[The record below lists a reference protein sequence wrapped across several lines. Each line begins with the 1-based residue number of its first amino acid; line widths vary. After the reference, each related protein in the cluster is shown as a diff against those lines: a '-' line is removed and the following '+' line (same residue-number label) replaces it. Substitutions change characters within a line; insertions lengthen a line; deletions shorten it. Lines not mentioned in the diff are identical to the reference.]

1 VDKTLFTKIYQGSK
15 KMHVVITPSENLPID
30 TLDNTLDSP
39 PGRSKSKKQQS
50 NNVALSSKQPL
61 RVALYQA
68 LSENTKGKPTHI
80 EVIADRIANEVERIC
95 SKSDRIKS
103 SGESDSWLLGLAK
116 HRLSKCVSYYEL
128 GSRRGRIELH
138 SHLSAIVYRYISPP
152 HAQLSFQGRYSL
164 IEDFLQDFYVES
176 IKAFRRE
183 NELPENYQ
191 PRSLLQLAEYMV
203 FTECYAKRRIH
214 LHFGNSQQLI
224 ILRAQTFSKRQPAD
238 ATVDIEQAF
247 DTAKED
253 DGEGGG
259 NSRLL
264 QQLRSK
270 MVSDSG
276 DPSEGAL
283 RDRVIGQLI
292 DRLREQ
298 GQEQCVDYLLLKL
311 EDLSAPEIEEVLGID
326 SRQRDYLQQRFKYH
340 IEKFARVSSWELV
353 LQWLGAEID
362 QKLGLTSAQWLVFT
376 ASLNPDQLTILELK
390 QSKVAD
396 REIMKTTKLTEKKLE
411 MRWSEILSAAS
422 ELRNQN

>member
-1 VDKTLFTKIYQGSK
+1 
-15 KMHVVITPSENLPID
+15 MNVVIAPAENLPID
-30 TLDNTLDSP
+30 SLPHDTEKIR
-39 PGRSKSKKQQS
+39 GSKSKKQPLS
-50 NNVALSSKQPL
+50 NVALSSKEPL

-68 LSENTKGKPTHI
+68 ISANTKGKPTDI
-80 EVIADRIANEVERIC
+80 QAISDRIANEVERIC

-103 SGESDSWLLGLAK
+103 SGESDAWLLGLAK
-116 HRLSKCVSYYEL
+116 HRLSKCISYYTL

-152 HAQLSFQGRYSL
+152 YAQLSFQGRYSL

-292 DRLREQ
+292 ERLRAQ

-311 EDLSAPEIEEVLGID
+311 EDLSAPEIEEILGID
-326 SRQRDYLQQRFKYH
+326 ARQRDYLQQRFKYH

-362 QKLGLTSAQWLVFT
+362 QKLGLTSLQWTAFT
-376 ASLNPDQLTILELK
+376 SKLNPDQITILEMK
-390 QSKVAD
+390 QSKVDD
-396 REIMKTTKLTEKKLE
+396 REIMKTMKLTEKKLE
-411 MRWSEILSAAS
+411 MRWSEILAAAS

>member
-1 VDKTLFTKIYQGSK
+1 MNVVIEQSEYLLVSSPERYEGSK
-15 KMHVVITPSENLPID
+15 
-30 TLDNTLDSP
+30 
-39 PGRSKSKKQQS
+39 GKKQS
-50 NNVALSSKQPL
+50 TIALTEQQPL
-61 RVALYQA
+61 RVALEGA
-68 LSENTKGKPTHI
+68 LLENTKGQPKHI
-80 EVIADRIANEVERIC
+80 EAIANRIANEVERIC
-95 SKSDRIKS
+95 SKSDRIQK
-103 SGESDSWLLGLAK
+103 SGESDSWLVGLAK
-116 HRLSKCVSYYEL
+116 HRLSKCITYYSL
-128 GSRRGRIELH
+128 GSRRGRVELH
-138 SHLSAIVYRYISPP
+138 GHLSAIVYRYISPP
-152 HAQLSFQGRYSL
+152 HSQLSFQGRYAM

-183 NELPENYQ
+183 NEMPDNYQ

-203 FTECYAKRRIH
+203 FTECYAKRRIQ
-214 LHFGNSQQLI
+214 LRFGNSQQLI

-270 MVSDSG
+270 MVSDSS

-311 EDLSAPEIEEVLGID
+311 EDLSAPEIEDALGID
-326 SRQRDYLQQRFKYH
+326 ARQRDYLQQRFKYH
-340 IEKFARVSSWELV
+340 VEKFARVSSWELV

-362 QKLGLTSAQWLVFT
+362 QKLGLTTVQWDNFYATLT
-376 ASLNPDQLTILELK
+376 PDQQTILVMK
-390 QSKVAD
+390 QTKVPNQ
-396 REIMKTTKLTEKKLE
+396 EIMKKMKLTEKKLE
-411 MRWSEILSAAS
+411 MRWSEILSAAA

>member
-1 VDKTLFTKIYQGSK
+1 
-15 KMHVVITPSENLPID
+15 MNVVIAASENLS
-30 TLDNTLDSP
+30 LENSSNT
-39 PGRSKSKKQQS
+39 RSKKQQL
-50 NNVALSSKQPL
+50 NNVALSSKEPL
-61 RVALYQA
+61 RVALHQA
-68 LSENTKGKPTHI
+68 LSENTKGKPAHI
-80 EVIADRIANEVERIC
+80 EIIADRIANEVERIC
-95 SKSDRIKS
+95 SKSDRIQN

-116 HRLSKCVSYYEL
+116 HRLTKCVSYYEL

-183 NELPENYQ
+183 NELPNDYQ

-214 LHFGNSQQLI
+214 LYFGNSQQLI

-270 MVSDSG
+270 MVADSSDM
-276 DPSEGAL
+276 SESAL

-292 DRLREQ
+292 EHLRGQ

-311 EDLSAPEIEEVLGID
+311 EDLSAPEIEEILGID

-362 QKLGLTSAQWLVFT
+362 QKLGLTAVQWEVFT
-376 ASLNPDQLTILELK
+376 SKLNPDQLTILDLK
-390 QSKVAD
+390 QSKLDD
-396 REIMKTTKLTEKKLE
+396 REIMKAVKLTEKKLE
-411 MRWSEILSAAS
+411 MRWAEILAVAS
-422 ELRNQN
+422 ELRNQNWSLIFYKSFDIVLSKFLYFEML

>member
-1 VDKTLFTKIYQGSK
+1 
-15 KMHVVITPSENLPID
+15 MNVVIAPADNLPKID
-30 TLDNTLDSP
+30 SLPHDTEQNDTEQIR
-39 PGRSKSKKQQS
+39 GSKSKKQPL
-50 NNVALSSKQPL
+50 NNVALSSKEPL

-68 LSENTKGKPTHI
+68 ISANTKGKPTDI
-80 EVIADRIANEVERIC
+80 QAISDRIANEVERIC

-103 SGESDSWLLGLAK
+103 SGESDAWLLGLAK
-116 HRLSKCVSYYEL
+116 HRLSKCVSYYTL

-152 HAQLSFQGRYSL
+152 YAQLSFQGRYSL

-311 EDLSAPEIEEVLGID
+311 EDLSAPEIEEILGID
-326 SRQRDYLQQRFKYH
+326 ARQRDYLQQRFKYH

-362 QKLGLTSAQWLVFT
+362 QKLGLTSVQWTAFT
-376 ASLNPDQLTILELK
+376 SKLNSDQITILEMK
-390 QSKVAD
+390 QSKVDD
-396 REIMKTTKLTEKKLE
+396 REIMKTMKLTEKKLE
-411 MRWSEILSAAS
+411 MRWSEILAAAS

>member
-1 VDKTLFTKIYQGSK
+1 
-15 KMHVVITPSENLPID
+15 MNVVIAPAENLPKID
-30 TLDNTLDSP
+30 SLPHDTEKIR
-39 PGRSKSKKQQS
+39 GSKSKKQQL
-50 NNVALSSKQPL
+50 NNVALSSKEPL

-68 LSENTKGKPTHI
+68 ISANTKGKPTDI
-80 EVIADRIANEVERIC
+80 QAISDRIANEVERIC

-103 SGESDSWLLGLAK
+103 SGESDAWLLGLAK
-116 HRLSKCVSYYEL
+116 HRLSKCVSYYTL

-152 HAQLSFQGRYSL
+152 YAQLSFQGRYSL

-292 DRLREQ
+292 ERLREQ

-311 EDLSAPEIEEVLGID
+311 EDLSAPEIEEILGID
-326 SRQRDYLQQRFKYH
+326 ARQRDYLQQRFKYH

-362 QKLGLTSAQWLVFT
+362 QKLGLTSVQWTAFT
-376 ASLNPDQLTILELK
+376 SKLNSDQMTILEMK
-390 QSKVAD
+390 QSKVDD
-396 REIMKTTKLTEKKLE
+396 REIMKTMKLTEKKLE
-411 MRWSEILSAAS
+411 MRWSEILAAAS

>member
-1 VDKTLFTKIYQGSK
+1 
-15 KMHVVITPSENLPID
+15 MNVVIAPAENLPKID
-30 TLDNTLDSP
+30 SLPHDTEQNHTEQIR
-39 PGRSKSKKQQS
+39 GSKSKKQPL
-50 NNVALSSKQPL
+50 NNVALSSKEPL

-68 LSENTKGKPTHI
+68 ISANTKGKPTDI
-80 EVIADRIANEVERIC
+80 QAISDRIANEVERIC

-103 SGESDSWLLGLAK
+103 SGESEAWLLGLAK
-116 HRLSKCVSYYEL
+116 HRLSKCVSYYTL

-152 HAQLSFQGRYSL
+152 YAQLSFQGKYSL

-292 DRLREQ
+292 ERLRAQ

-311 EDLSAPEIEEVLGID
+311 EDLSAPEIEEILGID

-362 QKLGLTSAQWLVFT
+362 QKLGLTSVQWTAFT
-376 ASLNPDQLTILELK
+376 SKLNSDQITILEMK
-390 QSKVAD
+390 QSKVDD
-396 REIMKTTKLTEKKLE
+396 REIMKTMKLTEKKLE
-411 MRWSEILSAAS
+411 MRWSEILAAAS

>member
-1 VDKTLFTKIYQGSK
+1 
-15 KMHVVITPSENLPID
+15 MNVVIAASED
-30 TLDNTLDSP
+30 TSLEFSSNT
-39 PGRSKSKKQQS
+39 KSKKRQL
-50 NNVALSSKQPL
+50 NNVALSSKEPL

-68 LSENTKGKPTHI
+68 LNEHTKGKPAHI
-80 EVIADRIANEVERIC
+80 EVIANRIANEVERIC
-95 SKSDRIKS
+95 SKSDRIQN

-116 HRLSKCVSYYEL
+116 HRLIKCVSYYEL

-152 HAQLSFQGRYSL
+152 SAQLSFQGRYSL

-183 NELPENYQ
+183 NELPEDYQ

-270 MVSDSG
+270 MVADSG
-276 DPSEGAL
+276 DMSESAL
-283 RDRVIGQLI
+283 RDRVVSQLI
-292 DRLREQ
+292 KHLRDQ

-311 EDLSAPEIEEVLGID
+311 EDLSAPEIEEMLGID

-362 QKLGLTSAQWLVFT
+362 QKLGLTKAQWEVFT
-376 ASLNPDQLTILELK
+376 SKLNPNQLVILELK
-390 QSKVAD
+390 QSKIDD
-396 REIMKTTKLTEKKLE
+396 REIMKAVKLTEKKLE
-411 MRWSEILSAAS
+411 MRWSEILAVAS

>member
-1 VDKTLFTKIYQGSK
+1 
-15 KMHVVITPSENLPID
+15 MNVVIAASENLS
-30 TLDNTLDSP
+30 LENSSNT
-39 PGRSKSKKQQS
+39 KSKKQQL
-50 NNVALSSKQPL
+50 NNVALSSTEPL

-68 LSENTKGKPTHI
+68 LSENTKGKPAHI
-80 EVIADRIANEVERIC
+80 EIIADRIANEVERIC
-95 SKSDRIKS
+95 HKSDRIQN

-116 HRLSKCVSYYEL
+116 HRLTKCVSYYEL

-183 NELPENYQ
+183 NELPDNYQ

-214 LHFGNSQQLI
+214 LRFGNSQQLI

-270 MVSDSG
+270 MVADSG
-276 DPSEGAL
+276 DMSESAL

-292 DRLREQ
+292 AHLRSQ

-311 EDLSAPEIEEVLGID
+311 EDLSAPEIEEILGID

-340 IEKFARVSSWELV
+340 IEKTAV
-353 LQWLGAEID
+353 LHKHIPLFKRAFVQ
-362 QKLGLTSAQWLVFT
+362 Q
-376 ASLNPDQLTILELK
+376 
-390 QSKVAD
+390 
-396 REIMKTTKLTEKKLE
+396 
-411 MRWSEILSAAS
+411 
-422 ELRNQN
+422 

>member
-1 VDKTLFTKIYQGSK
+1 
-15 KMHVVITPSENLPID
+15 MNVVIAPAENLPKID
-30 TLDNTLDSP
+30 SLPHDAEQIR
-39 PGRSKSKKQQS
+39 GSKSKKQPL
-50 NNVALSSKQPL
+50 NNVALSSKEPL

-68 LSENTKGKPTHI
+68 ISANTKGKPTDI
-80 EVIADRIANEVERIC
+80 QAISDRIANEVERIC

-103 SGESDSWLLGLAK
+103 SGESDAWLLGLAK
-116 HRLSKCVSYYEL
+116 HRLSKCISYYTL

-152 HAQLSFQGRYSL
+152 YAQLSFQGRYSL

-292 DRLREQ
+292 ERLREQ

-311 EDLSAPEIEEVLGID
+311 EDLSAPEIEEILGID
-326 SRQRDYLQQRFKYH
+326 ARQRDYLQQRFKYH

-362 QKLGLTSAQWLVFT
+362 QKLGLTSVQWTAFT
-376 ASLNPDQLTILELK
+376 SKLNSDQITILEMK
-390 QSKVAD
+390 QSKVDD
-396 REIMKTTKLTEKKLE
+396 RDIMKTMNLTEKKLE
-411 MRWSEILSAAS
+411 MRWSEILAAAS

>member
-1 VDKTLFTKIYQGSK
+1 
-15 KMHVVITPSENLPID
+15 MNVVIEQSEDLLVSTPERHE
-30 TLDNTLDSP
+30 
-39 PGRSKSKKQQS
+39 GGKGKKQS
-50 NNVALSSKQPL
+50 ATIALTEQQPL
-61 RVALYQA
+61 RVALEGA
-68 LSENTKGKPTHI
+68 LLENTKGQPKHI
-80 EVIADRIANEVERIC
+80 EAIANRIANEVERIC
-95 SKSDRIKS
+95 SKSDRIQK

-116 HRLSKCVSYYEL
+116 HRLSKCITYYSL
-128 GSRRGRIELH
+128 GSRRGRVELH

-152 HAQLSFQGRYSL
+152 HSQLSFQGRYAM

-183 NELPENYQ
+183 NELPDNYQ
-191 PRSLLQLAEYMV
+191 PKSLLQLSEYMV
-203 FTECYAKRRIH
+203 FTECYAKRRIQ
-214 LHFGNSQQLI
+214 LRFGNSQQLI

-270 MVSDSG
+270 MVSDSS

-298 GQEQCVDYLLLKL
+298 GQEQCIDYLLLKL
-311 EDLSAPEIEEVLGID
+311 EDLSAPEIEEALGID

-340 IEKFARVSSWELV
+340 VEKFSRVSSWELV

-362 QKLGLTSAQWLVFT
+362 QKLGLTTVQWDAFHATL
-376 ASLNPDQLTILELK
+376 SPDQQTILVMK
-390 QSKVAD
+390 QTKVAD
-396 REIMKTTKLTEKKLE
+396 REIMKEMKLTEKKLE
-411 MRWSEILSAAS
+411 MRWSEILSAAA

>member
-1 VDKTLFTKIYQGSK
+1 MNVVIEQSEDLLVSSPERYEGSK
-15 KMHVVITPSENLPID
+15 
-30 TLDNTLDSP
+30 
-39 PGRSKSKKQQS
+39 GKKQS
-50 NNVALSSKQPL
+50 TIALTEQQPL
-61 RVALYQA
+61 RVALEGA
-68 LSENTKGKPTHI
+68 LLENTRGQPKHI
-80 EVIADRIANEVERIC
+80 EAIANRIANEVERIC
-95 SKSDRIKS
+95 SKSDRIQK

-116 HRLSKCVSYYEL
+116 HRLSKCITYYSL
-128 GSRRGRIELH
+128 GSRRGRVELH
-138 SHLSAIVYRYISPP
+138 GHLSAIVYRYISPP
-152 HAQLSFQGRYSL
+152 HSQLSFQGRYAM

-183 NELPENYQ
+183 NELLDNYQ

-203 FTECYAKRRIH
+203 FTECYAKRRIQ
-214 LHFGNSQQLI
+214 LRFGNSQQLI

-270 MVSDSG
+270 MVSDSS

-311 EDLSAPEIEEVLGID
+311 EDLSAPEIEEALGID
-326 SRQRDYLQQRFKYH
+326 ARQRDYLQQRFKYH
-340 IEKFARVSSWELV
+340 VEKFARVSSWELV

-362 QKLGLTSAQWLVFT
+362 QKLGLTTVQWDAFYATLT
-376 ASLNPDQLTILELK
+376 PDQQTILVMK
-390 QSKVAD
+390 QTKVAN
-396 REIMKTTKLTEKKLE
+396 REIMKEMKLTEKKLE
-411 MRWSEILSAAS
+411 MRWSEILSAAA

>member
-1 VDKTLFTKIYQGSK
+1 
-15 KMHVVITPSENLPID
+15 MNVVIAASENLS
-30 TLDNTLDSP
+30 LENSSNT
-39 PGRSKSKKQQS
+39 RSKKHQL
-50 NNVALSSKQPL
+50 NNVALSSKEPL

-68 LSENTKGKPTHI
+68 LSENTKGKPAHI
-80 EVIADRIANEVERIC
+80 EVIANRIANEVERIC
-95 SKSDRIKS
+95 SKSDRIQN

-116 HRLSKCVSYYEL
+116 HRLTKCISYYEL

-191 PRSLLQLAEYMV
+191 PHSLLQLAEYMV

-270 MVSDSG
+270 MVADSN
-276 DPSEGAL
+276 DMSESAL

-292 DRLREQ
+292 EHLRGQ

-311 EDLSAPEIEEVLGID
+311 EDLSAPEIEEILGID

-362 QKLGLTSAQWLVFT
+362 QKLGLTAVQWGVFT
-376 ASLNPDQLTILELK
+376 SKLNPDQLTILDLK
-390 QSKVAD
+390 QSKLDD
-396 REIMKTTKLTEKKLE
+396 REIMKAVKLTEKKLE
-411 MRWSEILSAAS
+411 MRWAEILAVAS

>member
-1 VDKTLFTKIYQGSK
+1 
-15 KMHVVITPSENLPID
+15 MNVVIAASENLS
-30 TLDNTLDSP
+30 LENSGNT
-39 PGRSKSKKQQS
+39 RNKKQQI
-50 NNVALSSKQPL
+50 NNVALSSKEPL

-68 LSENTKGKPTHI
+68 LSENTKGKPAHI

-95 SKSDRIKS
+95 SKSDRIQK

-116 HRLSKCVSYYEL
+116 HRLTKCVSYYEL

-183 NELPENYQ
+183 NELPHDYQ

-270 MVSDSG
+270 MVADSSDM
-276 DPSEGAL
+276 SEGAL

-292 DRLREQ
+292 EHLRGQ

-311 EDLSAPEIEEVLGID
+311 EDLSAPEIEEILRID

-362 QKLGLTSAQWLVFT
+362 QKLGLTAVQWEVFT
-376 ASLNPDQLTILELK
+376 SKLNPDQLTILDLK
-390 QSKVAD
+390 QSKLDD
-396 REIMKTTKLTEKKLE
+396 REIMKAVKLTEKKLE
-411 MRWSEILSAAS
+411 MRWAEILAVAS

>member
-1 VDKTLFTKIYQGSK
+1 
-15 KMHVVITPSENLPID
+15 MNVVIEKSEDLIASSKERYGSN
-30 TLDNTLDSP
+30 
-39 PGRSKSKKQQS
+39 KSKKQS
-50 NNVALSSKQPL
+50 ATIALTEQQPL
-61 RVALYQA
+61 RVALAEA
-68 LSENTKGKPTHI
+68 LLENTKGQPAHI
-80 EVIADRIANEVERIC
+80 QTIANRIANEVERIC
-95 SKSDRIKS
+95 SKSDRIQK

-116 HRLSKCVSYYEL
+116 HRLSKCITYYEL
-128 GSRRGRIELH
+128 GSRRGRVELH
-138 SHLSAIVYRYISPP
+138 SSLSAIVYRYISPP
-152 HAQLSFQGRYSL
+152 HSQLSFQGRYSL
-164 IEDFLQDFYVES
+164 IEDFLQDFYIES

-276 DPSEGAL
+276 DPSESAL

-292 DRLREQ
+292 ERLREQ
-298 GQEQCVDYLLLKL
+298 GQEQCIDYLLLKL
-311 EDLSAPEIEEVLGID
+311 EDLSAPEIEETLGID
-326 SRQRDYLQQRFKYH
+326 ARQRDYLQQRFKYH
-340 IEKFARVSSWELV
+340 VEKFARVSSWELV

-362 QKLGLTSAQWLVFT
+362 QKLGLSAVQWHEFHAKLS
-376 ASLNPDQLTILELK
+376 ADQQTILEMK
-390 QSKVAD
+390 QTKVPNRD
-396 REIMKTTKLTEKKLE
+396 IMKAMKLTEKKLE
-411 MRWSEILSAAS
+411 MRWSEILNAAS

>member
-1 VDKTLFTKIYQGSK
+1 
-15 KMHVVITPSENLPID
+15 MNVVIAPSENLPID
-30 TLDNTLDSP
+30 STLESP
-39 PGRSKSKKQQS
+39 PGRNSSKTKKQPL
-50 NNVALSSKQPL
+50 NNIGLSSKQPL

-68 LSENTKGKPTHI
+68 LSENTKGKPAHI

-95 SKSDRIKS
+95 SKSDRIQK

-116 HRLSKCVSYYEL
+116 HRLSKCVAYYEM

-183 NELPENYQ
+183 NELPDNYQ

-270 MVSDSG
+270 MVSDSN

-292 DRLREQ
+292 ERLREQ

-311 EDLSAPEIEEVLGID
+311 EDLSAPEIEQILGID

-362 QKLGLTSAQWLVFT
+362 QKLGLTSLQWTEFT
-376 ASLNPDQLTILELK
+376 SKLNDDQLTILDLK
-390 QSKVAD
+390 QTKVAD
-396 REIMKTTKLTEKKLE
+396 REIMKATKLTEKKLE
-411 MRWSEILSAAS
+411 MRWAEILAVAS

>member
-1 VDKTLFTKIYQGSK
+1 
-15 KMHVVITPSENLPID
+15 MNVVIAPAENLPID
-30 TLDNTLDSP
+30 SLPNNTEQNHP
-39 PGRSKSKKQQS
+39 EQIRGSKSKKQPL
-50 NNVALSSKQPL
+50 NNVALSSKEPL

-68 LSENTKGKPTHI
+68 ISANTKGKPTDI
-80 EVIADRIANEVERIC
+80 QAISDRIANEVERIC

-103 SGESDSWLLGLAK
+103 SGESDAWLLGLAK
-116 HRLSKCVSYYEL
+116 HRLSKCVSYYTL

-152 HAQLSFQGRYSL
+152 YAQLSFQGRYSL

-292 DRLREQ
+292 ERLREQ

-311 EDLSAPEIEEVLGID
+311 EDLSAPEIEEILGID
-326 SRQRDYLQQRFKYH
+326 ARQRDYLQQRFKYH

-362 QKLGLTSAQWLVFT
+362 QKLGLTSVQWTVFT
-376 ASLNPDQLTILELK
+376 SKLNSDQITILEMK
-390 QSKVAD
+390 QSKVDD
-396 REIMKTTKLTEKKLE
+396 REIMKTIKLTEKKLE
-411 MRWSEILSAAS
+411 MRWSEILAAAA